1 MKLRDI
7 LSYLTFP
14 VLLFTFVGLAAWG
27 LDNGMPPAQWGVLLT
42 VLNFTAILGVE
53 QLLPRNPGMNVFRD
67 RQSLNDIGHGLILAV
82 AARPLGGAI
91 SVVAVTILAG
101 LRGEAAATWWP
112 GSWFF
117 EAQLLWGL
125 LFYTFMD
132 YWTHRAL
139 HSVDRLW
146 WFHAVHHDTPQMHI
160 MKSGRLHAGEE
171 LFAALLRPVPLLLLG
186 APAEVLVWMELLS
199 VFLGNL
205 VHSNID
211 QRFPS
216 WAHYVLP
223 TVQLHNLHHAADRR
237 YQDSNYSGFWPV
249 WDVIFG
255 SFNHPDRSTLGELG
269 IERSPVPQG
278 FLQQVLFPFRA
289 QVRPPR

>member
-1 MKLRDI
+1 MKLPGFLAY
-7 LSYLTFP
+7 LSFP

-42 VLNFTAILGVE
+42 VLNFSLILGVE
-53 QLLPRNPGMNVFRD
+53 QVLPRNRRMNVF
-67 RQSLNDIGHGLILAV
+67 LNDIGHGLILAV
-82 AARPLGGAI
+82 VARPLGSSI
-91 SVVAVTILAG
+91 SIVTVAFLAT
-101 LRGEAAATWWP
+101 LRGDAATTWWP
-112 GSWFF
+112 DSWFF

-132 YWTHRAL
+132 YWTHRVL

-160 MKSGRLHAGEE
+160 LKSGRLHLGEE
-171 LFAALLRPVPLLLLG
+171 LFSALLRPVPLLLLG

-205 VHSNID
+205 VHSNVD

-216 WAHYVLP
+216 WAHYFLP
-223 TVQLHNLHHAADRR
+223 TVQLHNLHHATDRR

-249 WDVIFG
+249 WDVIFRT
-255 SFNHPDRSTLGELG
+255 FNHPDRSPLGALG
-269 IERSPVPQG
+269 IEQSPVPQG
-278 FLQQVLFPFRA
+278 FLDQVLFPFRA
-289 QVRPPR
+289 QVRPPPIARL